1 MRMQT
6 KMTKI
11 VAMTMM
17 MIKVRLQ
24 KIDWTMKAN
33 AILKEIESENITEII
48 RLIKACAMFV
58 GKKVGLK
65 PNQRRGNSVK
75 EP

>member
-1 MRMQT
+1 
-6 KMTKI
+6 
-11 VAMTMM
+11 
-17 MIKVRLQ
+17 
-24 KIDWTMKAN
+24 MKAN
-33 AILKEIESENITEII
+33 AIQKEIESENITETN
-48 RLIKACAMFV
+48 RLIKAYAMFV

>member
-1 MRMQT
+1 
-6 KMTKI
+6 
-11 VAMTMM
+11 
-17 MIKVRLQ
+17 
-24 KIDWTMKAN
+24 MKAN

-48 RLIKACAMFV
+48 RLIKACAMSV